1 MHGFARA
8 LRLGRLGS
16 SLVLFASLICLGEAP
31 ARAQALTG
39 ILDTAKALA
48 KPATSAS
55 AAPSEAGRP
64 EHAAVHEEDEAT
76 ESPDSPRASMSRF
89 LDLTRAGD
97 YAGAADY
104 LDLPKERRANGADLA
119 RRLIAVLDRYDWID
133 LDKISPR
140 PTGSLDDGL
149 PAIYEQ
155 IGTVPTSGAAP
166 EPVRLVRQGGK
177 SVRWAFSR
185 TTVQKIDS
193 WYDGLPDR
201 WFLEHL
207 PAALLRP
214 GPRGLLYWQWIALPV
229 VLFGSILLGRLVGW
243 ALRKGLAPIV
253 KRTTTPWD
261 DAVLDRLGG
270 PLALALALG
279 CAYLAMPTIALYEP
293 AQVFAKQVLH
303 GGVLFDFFWALSRV
317 MDVGA
322 RMIVG
327 AGWSRQRR
335 GSFALMSLLARVG
348 KVVVAALAVVAFLSE
363 LGYPVAS
370 VVAGL
375 GVGGLAI
382 ALAAQKT
389 VENLFG
395 AFSIGADQPFREGD
409 FIKVDDV
416 VGTVETIGLRSTR
429 IRTLD
434 RTLVTMPNGKL
445 ADARIE
451 SFSARD
457 RIRFAGIIGL
467 ARSTPAG
474 ALQQVLAGAE
484 RVMREH
490 TKVWPDGIVA
500 RLAEIRET
508 SLTVE
513 LTCWFQTSD
522 WSEFQLIRQEVLLAV
537 VRIIEEAGAHTTSPG
552 ALGAAGAHDVTSS
565 EAPPPDSGS
574 RSARPSQAA
583 RP

>member
-1 MHGFARA
+1 MPVLAGVTRF
-8 LRLGRLGS
+8 GRHC
-16 SLVLFASLICLGEAP
+16 VPMIFFASVIGLAEPA

-39 ILDTAKALA
+39 VLETAKAIT
-48 KPATSAS
+48 KPAPSAS
-55 AAPSEAGRP
+55 SAPVESAP
-64 EHAAVHEEDEAT
+64 ADERDGDETT

-89 LDLTRAGD
+89 LDLTRSGD
-97 YAGAADY
+97 YAGAAEY
-104 LDLPKERRANGADLA
+104 LELPKERRANGPELA
-119 RRLIAVLDRYDWID
+119 KRLIAVLDRYDWID

-149 PAIYEQ
+149 PASYEQ
-155 IGTVPTSGAAP
+155 IGTVPTTGTTP
-166 EPVRLVRQGGK
+166 QPVRLVRQGGK
-177 SVRWAFSR
+177 TVRWVFAR
-185 TTVQKIDS
+185 TTVQKIDA

-207 PAALLRP
+207 PGTLLRP

-229 VLFGSILLGRLVGW
+229 VLIGSLLIGAFMGW
-243 ALRKGLAPIV
+243 ATRKVFAPIV
-253 KRTTTPWD
+253 KRTATPWD
-261 DAVLDRLGG
+261 DAAVERLGG
-270 PLALALALG
+270 PLALAFALG

-293 AQVFAKQVLH
+293 AQLFAKQVLR

-335 GSFALMSLLARVG
+335 GSFALMSLVARVG
-348 KVVVAALAVVAFLSE
+348 KVVVACLAVVAFLSE

-457 RIRFAGIIGL
+457 RIRFAGTVGL
-467 ARSTPAG
+467 VRSTSAG
-474 ALQQVLAGAE
+474 ALQRILAGAE

-490 TKVWPDGIVA
+490 SKVWPDGIVA
-500 RLAEIRET
+500 RLSEIREA
-508 SLTVE
+508 SLSLE

-522 WSEFQLIRQEVLLAV
+522 WGEFQLIRQEVLLAV
-537 VRIIEEAGAHTTSPG
+537 VRIIEEAEARTT
-552 ALGAAGAHDVTSS
+552 ARAAGA
-565 EAPPPDSGS
+565 S
-574 RSARPSQAA
+574 R
-583 RP
+583 